1 LVSQPELASAI
12 AAVKA
17 IVPLRPTHPVLANL
31 LLELQGDVLNITA
44 FDLRLGLKIEL
55 VVNGEQDGRAALPA
69 RLFSDVI
76 SGLDGQ
82 VAIAFDEAC
91 KATITAQSGH
101 YSIHG
106 MEADEFTPF
115 PSLDEDAQILEIPT
129 PALHL
134 GLEKIAFAMATNG
147 TKQVLCG
154 ARFQGGDCG
163 EFASTDGHR
172 LSVISL
178 DDIPGIE
185 SGVNLPRRTVL
196 ELERL
201 TRGLEGLTTLSYDA
215 HAAIFKFSN
224 MILRSPL
231 VDGQYPAYRQLIPKK
246 FDRQFVCDRRSLI
259 SSLERVAVI
268 ADQKGN
274 HIVKFQMMPE
284 AGALKISV
292 EAQDVG
298 TGEETLNA
306 QIQGGDLEI
315 AFNVKYVLES
325 LKNIDSTEVIFHLN
339 TPTSPVIITPLGTTQ
354 TTHLIMPVQ
363 IRS

>member
-1 LVSQPELASAI
+1 
-12 AAVKA
+12 
-17 IVPLRPTHPVLANL
+17 
-31 LLELQGDVLNITA
+31 
-44 FDLRLGLKIEL
+44 
-55 VVNGEQDGRAALPA
+55 
-69 RLFSDVI
+69 
-76 SGLDGQ
+76 
-82 VAIAFDEAC
+82 
-91 KATITAQSGH
+91 
-101 YSIHG
+101 
-106 MEADEFTPF
+106 
-115 PSLDEDAQILEIPT
+115 
-129 PALHL
+129 
-134 GLEKIAFAMATNG
+134 
-147 TKQVLCG
+147 
-154 ARFQGGDCG
+154 
-163 EFASTDGHR
+163 
-172 LSVISL
+172 VISL

-274 HIVKFQMMPE
+274 HIVKFQLRPFDSVSSAMTG